1 LLTSVD
7 FIHNSSIAQSN
18 SQRGCFED
26 ENIMTTKMKIR
37 AALMAGGIMFFLNLL
52 VEWLFNR
59 ELVGEDYLI
68 SVVAGIFV
76 TLLVFLLLRHLTDH
90 SKKD

>member
-1 LLTSVD
+1 
-7 FIHNSSIAQSN
+7 
-18 SQRGCFED
+18 
-26 ENIMTTKMKIR
+26 
-37 AALMAGGIMFFLNLL
+37 MAGGIMFFLNLL